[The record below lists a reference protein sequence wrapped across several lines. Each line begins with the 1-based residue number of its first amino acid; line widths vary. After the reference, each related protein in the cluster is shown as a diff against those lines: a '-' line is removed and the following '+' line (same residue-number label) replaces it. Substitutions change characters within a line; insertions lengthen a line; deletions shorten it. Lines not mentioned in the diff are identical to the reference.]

1 MQPILYNTVS
11 KAVSDYFV
19 AKILCFL
26 LQCSHTA
33 IVWGLF
39 WKPVER
45 ITARNLPWD
54 QSWDQSWSG
63 TRRGSLLTTSGWGG
77 NDGFTRW
84 AEQIVLWWEE
94 ILSSVCF
101 VSDTIWESFMAA
113 LIYCP
118 MKQING
124 EEMNWAAAKI
134 LQWLANWELGTATQ
148 RRWMWVLQLWWWS
161 LSCKL

>member
-1 MQPILYNTVS
+1 MLLRNRKLFEGLDIIKDAKFRWYTAEDVRKLWRKFMQPILYNTVS

-94 ILSSVCF
+94 LLSSVCF
-101 VSDTIWESFMAA
+101 VSDTMWESFMAA

-124 EEMNWAAAKI
+124 EEIK
-134 LQWLANWELGTATQ
+134 
-148 RRWMWVLQLWWWS
+148 
-161 LSCKL
+161 